1 MKVIVIL
8 SIAKDLKSA
17 SKCIHVV
24 VNRSFAMLRMTKKRQ
39 GFGVQTKTLRCLR

>member
-24 VNRSFAMLRMTKKRQ
+24 VNRSFAMDDKEKTQ

>member
-1 MKVIVIL
+1 LKVIVIL

-24 VNRSFAMLRMTKKRQ
+24 VNRSFAMLRMTKTRASAFKPKR
-39 GFGVQTKTLRCLR
+39 FGV